1 MRSLI
6 ITGLFASLAAFGATI
21 LPITNPAFNGAIT
34 GSAPPGTTL
43 ASQLAEV
50 NGIQG
55 VKLYLESPF
64 SGVPFARS
72 NAALIAILT
81 TSGLVGG
88 TSTIAAGTTTTIA
101 WDFQLAYDPGI
112 TLNSVSLGLDMYTPG
127 EQSTIT
133 YLNQG
138 AVLTSLDGRQ
148 FTGSFTTD
156 FLNELAPGTAV
167 DIQAVVTANFGATA
181 GQNISLTI
189 PNSSIDINA
198 SVPTSVPEPSSAA
211 LVAMAGGAL
220 WLAGRRR
227 K

>member
-21 LPITNPAFNGAIT
+21 LPITNPAFDGAIT

-64 SGVPFARS
+64 SGVPLARS
-72 NAALIAILT
+72 NATLIAILT
-81 TSGLVGG
+81 TSGVVGG
-88 TSTIAAGTTTTIA
+88 TSTIAAGTTTTVA

-112 TLNSVSLGLDMYTPG
+112 TLSSVSLALNMYTPG

-138 AVLTSLDGRQ
+138 ALLTSQDGRQ

-156 FLNELAPGTAV
+156 FFNELAPGTAV

-198 SVPTSVPEPSSAA
+198 PVPTSVPEPSSAA

>member
-64 SGVPFARS
+64 SGVPLARS
-72 NAALIAILT
+72 NATLIAILT
-81 TSGLVGG
+81 TSGVVGG
-88 TSTIAAGTTTTIA
+88 TSTVAAGTTTTIA
-101 WDFQLAYDPGI
+101 WDFQLTYDPGI
-112 TLNSVSLGLDMYTPG
+112 TLNSVSLALDMYTPG
-127 EQSTIT
+127 EQNVIT

-138 AVLTSLDGRQ
+138 APLTSLDGRQ
-148 FTGSFTTD
+148 FTGSVSTD
-156 FLNELAPGTAV
+156 FLNALAPGTQV
-167 DIQAVVTANFGATA
+167 DIQAVVTANLNATA

-198 SVPTSVPEPSSAA
+198 PVTSSVPEPSSAA

-227 K
+227 R

>member
-1 MRSLI
+1 MRFLFL
-6 ITGLFASLAAFGATI
+6 TGLFASLAAFGVTI
-21 LPITNPAFNGAIT
+21 LPVTNPGFNGAIT
-34 GSAPPGTTL
+34 GSALTATTV

-55 VKLYLESPF
+55 VKLYLQSPTG
-64 SGVPFARS
+64 GVPFAGNS
-72 NAALIAILT
+72 SALIAILT

-88 TSTIAAGTTTTIA
+88 TSTVAAGTTTTIA

-112 TLNSVSLGLDMYTPG
+112 TLNSVSFSLNMYTPG
-127 EQSTIT
+127 EETSTT
-133 YLNQG
+133 YLSQG
-138 AVLTSLDGRQ
+138 APLTSLDGHQ
-148 FTGSFTTD
+148 FTGSVTTD
-156 FLNELAPGTAV
+156 FFNELAPGTQV
-167 DIQAVVTANFGATA
+167 DIQAVVTANYKATS
-181 GQNISLTI
+181 GQNITLTI

-198 SVPTSVPEPSSAA
+198 AVPTSVPEPSSAA